1 MVEVVVEEGVEEKG
15 VEEKEEVANDDEND
29 EGKEKEG
36 EEKIDNEKIETEKIK
51 VESKKEG
58 KKKEGKKKEGKKEEK
73 KEEKNDGKSEE
84 KNEEKNEELIEG
96 GATPEGEQ
104 EMKEMRTPEQLF
116 IEKEEKEEKEENER
130 LEKEAIERAKFA
142 SRMIPQHASMQSLF
156 AGGEGGATSMQ
167 IKVVLRCRPLFDIEK
182 QNGSRDVVRCTMN
195 DVTVIPMNDDDADGG
210 EYGHSKKARQR
221 FAFERVYGR
230 MTSQQELFE
239 ETVRP
244 SIMNAIE
251 GYNVTVFAYGQT
263 GTGKTY
269 VLKKNFFFFYLC
281 LISLLFCCCC
291 CSFCFLFGVVC

>member
-104 EMKEMRTPEQLF
+104 
-116 IEKEEKEEKEENER
+116 EKEEKEENER

-281 LISLLFCCCC
+281 LISLLFCCCS